1 MFPSRSV
8 DRLRG
13 RFGST
18 TCGPRREDERPMRT
32 TLESMLESAVRT
44 VATVAGALP
53 TPLQRALGG
62 RPVRLDGQELNPEI
76 QLMLRML
83 ALLPDS
89 DFEEL
94 PIEKSRAQID
104 MEARLVSGRP
114 IPMASVESLAIPG
127 PAGPVP
133 ARMFRPAGLP
143 TSAPLLVYFHG
154 GGFVLGSLDSHD
166 SLCRFL
172 ARNAEVA
179 VLAVDYR
186 LAPEH
191 AFPAAVDDAVSAFRY
206 AVENASALGIDP
218 DRVAVAGDSAG
229 GNLAAVVSQ
238 VTRNDDRRPA
248 FQMLFFPWLDMTAK
262 RRSYQLFSDGF
273 FLTEAQMDWYTNHYV
288 PKTEDRSDPQASP
301 ILTADLTG
309 LPAAYVAISGFDVLR
324 DEGIEYAERLRA
336 AGVPTTL
343 RVHDDL
349 VHAFVNLT
357 GYGRAGVDALREAAG
372 ALRVGLS
379 FAPRRASD
387 PGLGAV
393 ELAE

>member
-1 MFPSRSV
+1 M
-8 DRLRG
+8 
-13 RFGST
+13 ST
-18 TCGPRREDERPMRT
+18 V
-32 TLESMLESAVRT
+32 ESMLEPVVRT
-44 VATVAGALP
+44 AATIAGSLP
-53 TPLQRALGG
+53 TPIQRALAG
-62 RPVRLDGQELNPEI
+62 RPIRVDGQELNTEI

-89 DFEEL
+89 DFEQL

-114 IPMASVESLAIPG
+114 IPMASVESLTIPG
-127 PAGPVP
+127 SAGPIR
-133 ARMFRPAGLP
+133 ARMFRPEGLP
-143 TSAPLLVYFHG
+143 ATAPLLVYFHG
-154 GGFVLGSLDSHD
+154 GGFVLGSLASHD

-172 ARNAEVA
+172 ARHAEVA

-191 AFPAAVDDAVSAFRY
+191 AFPAAADDAVAAFRY
-206 AVENASALGIDP
+206 AVTNAASLGVDP

-238 VTRNDDRRPA
+238 LTRDGGPRPA

-273 FLTEAQMDWYTNHYV
+273 FLTEAQMDWYTNHYA
-288 PKTEDRSDPQASP
+288 PTAEDRSDPRASP
-301 ILTADLTG
+301 ILTDDLTG
-309 LPAAYVAISGFDVLR
+309 LPPAYVAISGFDVLR

-357 GYGRAGVDALREAAG
+357 GYGRAGVDALLEAAG

-379 FAPRRASD
+379 FAPHRESE

>member
-1 MFPSRSV
+1 MSK
-8 DRLRG
+8 
-13 RFGST
+13 
-18 TCGPRREDERPMRT
+18 
-32 TLESMLESAVRT
+32 TLESALESVVRT
-44 VATVAGALP
+44 VATVAGSLP
-53 TPLQRALGG
+53 TPLQRVLAG
-62 RPVRLDGQELNPEI
+62 RPVRVDGQKLNTEI

-114 IPMASVESLAIPG
+114 IPMAAVEPVSIPG
-127 PAGPVP
+127 PDGPIP
-133 ARMFRPAGLP
+133 ARLFRPVGLP
-143 TSAPLLVYFHG
+143 PAAPLLVYFHG

-172 ARNAEVA
+172 ARHAEVA

-191 AFPAAVDDAVSAFRY
+191 AFPAAVDDAVAAFRY
-206 AVENASALGIDP
+206 AVANAASLGVDP

-238 VTRNDDRRPA
+238 LTRADDCRPA
-248 FQMLFFPWLDMTAK
+248 FQMLFFPWVDLTVK
-262 RRSYQLFSDGF
+262 RRSHQLFSDGF
-273 FLTEAQMDWYTNHYV
+273 FLTDAQIDWYANHYV
-288 PKTEDRSDPQASP
+288 PAGDDRTDPRASP
-301 ILTADLTG
+301 LLTDDLTD
-309 LPAAYVAISGFDVLR
+309 LPPAYVAVSGFDVLR

-357 GYGRAGVDALREAAG
+357 GYGRAGVDALLEAAG
-372 ALRVGLS
+372 ALRMGLS
-379 FAPRRASD
+379 FAYQRTSE

>member
-1 MFPSRSV
+1 MS
-8 DRLRG
+8 
-13 RFGST
+13 
-18 TCGPRREDERPMRT
+18 
-32 TLESMLESAVRT
+32 TLESKLEPVVRT
-44 VATVAGALP
+44 AATIAGSLP
-53 TPLQRALGG
+53 TPIQRALAG
-62 RPVRLDGQELNPEI
+62 RPIRVDGQELNTEI

-89 DFEEL
+89 DFEQL

-114 IPMASVESLAIPG
+114 IPMASVEPLSIPG
-127 PAGPVP
+127 SAGPIP
-133 ARMFRPAGLP
+133 ARLFRPEGLP
-143 TSAPLLVYFHG
+143 ATAPLLVYFHG
-154 GGFVLGSLDSHD
+154 GGFVLGSLASHD

-172 ARNAEVA
+172 ARHAEVA

-191 AFPAAVDDAVSAFRY
+191 AFPAAADDAVAAFRY
-206 AVENASALGIDP
+206 AVANAASLGVDP

-238 VTRNDDRRPA
+238 LTRDGGPRPA

-273 FLTEAQMDWYTNHYV
+273 FLTEAQMNWYTNHYA
-288 PKTEDRSDPQASP
+288 PTADDRSDPRASP
-301 ILTADLTG
+301 ILTEDLTG
-309 LPAAYVAISGFDVLR
+309 LPPAYVAISGFDVLR

-357 GYGRAGVDALREAAG
+357 GYGRAGVDALLEAAG

-379 FAPRRASD
+379 FAPHRESEPDA
-387 PGLGAV
+387 GAV

>member
-1 MFPSRSV
+1 MS
-8 DRLRG
+8 
-13 RFGST
+13 
-18 TCGPRREDERPMRT
+18 
-32 TLESMLESAVRT
+32 TLESMLEPVVRT
-44 VATVAGALP
+44 AATIAGSLP
-53 TPLQRALGG
+53 TPIQRALAG
-62 RPVRLDGQELNPEI
+62 RPIRVDGQELNTEI

-89 DFEEL
+89 DFEQL

-114 IPMASVESLAIPG
+114 IPMASVDSLSIPG
-127 PAGPVP
+127 SAGPIP
-133 ARMFRPAGLP
+133 ARLFRPAGLSA
-143 TSAPLLVYFHG
+143 TAPLLVYFHG
-154 GGFVLGSLDSHD
+154 GGFVLGSLASHD

-172 ARNAEVA
+172 ARHAEVA

-191 AFPAAVDDAVSAFRY
+191 AFPAAADDAVAAFRY
-206 AVENASALGIDP
+206 AVANAASLGVDP

-238 VTRNDDRRPA
+238 LTRGGGPRPA

-273 FLTEAQMDWYTNHYV
+273 FLTEAQMDWYTNHYA
-288 PKTEDRSDPQASP
+288 PTADDRSDPRASP
-301 ILTADLTG
+301 ILTEDLTG
-309 LPAAYVAISGFDVLR
+309 LPPAYVAISGFDVLR

-357 GYGRAGVDALREAAG
+357 GYGRAGVDALLEAAG

-379 FAPRRASD
+379 FAPHRESEPDA
-387 PGLGAV
+387 GAV

>member
-1 MFPSRSV
+1 
-8 DRLRG
+8 
-13 RFGST
+13 
-18 TCGPRREDERPMRT
+18 MRT

-44 VATVAGALP
+44 VATVAGTLP
-53 TPLQRALGG
+53 TPLQRVLGG

-114 IPMASVESLAIPG
+114 IPMASVESLALPG

-191 AFPAAVDDAVSAFRY
+191 AFPGAVDDAVSAFRY

-288 PKTEDRSDPQASP
+288 PKAEDRSDPRASP

-387 PGLGAV
+387 SGLGAV

>member
-1 MFPSRSV
+1 
-8 DRLRG
+8 
-13 RFGST
+13 
-18 TCGPRREDERPMRT
+18 MRT
-32 TLESMLESAVRT
+32 TLESMLESVVRT
-44 VATVAGALP
+44 AATIAGSLP
-53 TPLQRALGG
+53 TPIQRALGG
-62 RPVRLDGQELNPEI
+62 RPVRVDGQELNTEI

-89 DFEEL
+89 DFEQL
-94 PIEKSRAQID
+94 PIAKSRAQID

-114 IPMASVESLAIPG
+114 IPMASVDSLVIPG
-127 PAGPVP
+127 PADPIP
-133 ARMFRPAGLP
+133 ARMFRPEGLP
-143 TSAPLLVYFHG
+143 ANAPLLVYFHG

-172 ARNAEVA
+172 ARHAEVA

-191 AFPAAVDDAVSAFRY
+191 AFPAAADDAVAAFRY
-206 AVENASALGIDP
+206 AVANAASLGIDP

-238 VTRNDDRRPA
+238 LTRDGGPRPA

-288 PKTEDRSDPQASP
+288 PAAEDRTDPRASP
-301 ILTADLTG
+301 ILAEDLTG
-309 LPAAYVAISGFDVLR
+309 LPPAYVAISGFDVLR

-357 GYGRAGVDALREAAG
+357 GYGRAGVDALLEAVG

-379 FAPRRASD
+379 FAPGCVSE
-387 PGLGAV
+387 PGLEIV
-393 ELAE
+393 EQAE